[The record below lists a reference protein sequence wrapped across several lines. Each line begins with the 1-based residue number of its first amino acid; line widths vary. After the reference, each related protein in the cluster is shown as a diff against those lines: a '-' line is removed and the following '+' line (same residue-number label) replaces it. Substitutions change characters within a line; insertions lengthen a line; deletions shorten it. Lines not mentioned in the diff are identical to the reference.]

1 MSNWCNNYANITS
14 RLPLKW
20 LDERTSTDAVELPG
34 SEIYAFWLEVN
45 HKVLGTWSHDYE
57 LLFQTK
63 WAPPIDF
70 YDHLAKDSSILIY
83 ADYSESGN
91 QLLWTYDINGHHEAE
106 WPNTFYS
113 EILDQEIHLVDPCQ
127 TYIDIEKDEYLL
139 FVDYLK
145 WMYDAIIPNTNE
157 LAIENEIQECAE
169 QLNVNLEDQQWV
181 ECVANNMPDEMLN
194 HVPAPIIS

>member
-1 MSNWCNNYANITS
+1 MSNWCNNFARITS
-14 RLPLKW
+14 RTSIEWLEEHIPTDTVQLPW
-20 LDERTSTDAVELPG
+20 
-34 SEIYAFWLEVN
+34 SEYYAFGLEVE
-45 HKVLGTWSHDYE
+45 HRDLGSWSHEYE

-63 WAPPIDF
+63 WSPPIDF
-70 YDHLAKDSSILIY
+70 YDHLSKISSILIY
-83 ADYSESGN
+83 ADYTESGS
-91 QLLWTYDINGHHEAE
+91 QILWTYDNDGHHEAE

-113 EILDQEIHLVDPCQ
+113 ETLDMEIHLVDPCQ

-169 QLNVNLEDQQWV
+169 QLNVNLEDQQWQ
-181 ECVANNMPDEMLN
+181 EL
-194 HVPAPIIS
+194 IS

>member
-34 SEIYAFWLEVN
+34 SDYYAFWLEVN
-45 HKVLGTWSHDYE
+45 HKVLGSWSHEYE

-83 ADYSESGN
+83 ADYTESGN
-91 QLLWTYDINGHHEAE
+91 QILWTYDINGHHEAE

-113 EILDQEIHLVDPCQ
+113 EILDQEIHLVEPCK
-127 TYIDIEKDEYLL
+127 TYIDVERDEYLL
-139 FVDYLK
+139 FQDYLK
-145 WMYDAIIPNTNE
+145 EIKACPSGIEYLNIEIEEE
-157 LAIENEIQECAE
+157 LQACAL
-169 QLNVNLEDQQWV
+169 QLGVNLEDQQWQ
-181 ECVANNMPDEMLN
+181 EL
-194 HVPAPIIS
+194 IS